1 MDSALRPLPT
11 WPHRFAV
18 ATCLCAVPL
27 VLFGGS
33 VTTIGAGMAV
43 DGWLIAEGH
52 FLLFFPV
59 GEWFRDVATFVEHT
73 HRLFGALVGLAAIA
87 TVFSTWRSDARRSA
101 RVLSLAG
108 LLAVCLQ
115 GTLGGFRVLEN
126 DPRLAFVHGALAQSV
141 FALLC
146 VTALVLSPRWQR
158 ADTRVLPASGRLRAL
173 AGGVLLVVLYQ
184 VVSGAWYRH
193 AIRPNVQEGAV
204 TLLLTHV
211 VGAVLVLVGVAL
223 LARKLREALAEG
235 ELPTEL
241 ARAPR
246 RLHLLL
252 GLQVTLGVLA
262 WLGFRPDTVGPLEW
276 TLTIAHVLGGG
287 LLLAQTAAV
296 WSWCLRPAFAAPSRF
311 DERLPRH
318 AGESL

>member
-1 MDSALRPLPT
+1 METAKRVQAT

-18 ATCLCAVPL
+18 ATCLFAVPL

-43 DGWLIAEGH
+43 DGWLLAEGH

-59 GEWFRDVATFVEHT
+59 EAWFRDVATFVEHT

-87 TVFSTWRSDARRSA
+87 TVLATWRLDSRRSA
-101 RVLSLAG
+101 RFLSLAG

-126 DPRLAFVHGALAQSV
+126 DPQLAFVHGALAQTV

-146 VTALVLSPRWQR
+146 VTALVLSPRWRR
-158 ADTRVLPASGRLRAL
+158 ADADVRPSSGRLRAL

-193 AIRPNVQEGAV
+193 AIRPTVQEGAL
-204 TLLLTHV
+204 TLLLTHAI
-211 VGAVLVLVGVAL
+211 GAVLVLAGVAI
-223 LARKLREALAEG
+223 LARRLREAVARG
-235 ELPTEL
+235 EAPTEL
-241 ARAPR
+241 TNTPR
-246 RLHLLL
+246 RLQLLL

-296 WSWCLRPAFAAPSRF
+296 WCWCLRPGFAART
-311 DERLPRH
+311 RL
-318 AGESL
+318 AGEIL

>member
-1 MDSALRPLPT
+1 MDSAQRSTTT

-18 ATCLCAVPL
+18 ATCLFAVPL

-43 DGWLIAEGH
+43 EGWLVAEGH

-87 TVFSTWRSDARRSA
+87 TVFATWRGDTRRSA
-101 RVLSLAG
+101 RVLSVAA
-108 LLAVCLQ
+108 LLAVCAQ

-126 DPRLAFVHGALAQSV
+126 DPQLAFVHGALAQSV

-158 ADTRVLPASGRLRAL
+158 AQPRVLPSSGRLRAL
-173 AGGVLLVVLYQ
+173 SGGVLLVVLYQ

-193 AIRPNVQEGAV
+193 AIRPSVQDGAA
-204 TLLLTHV
+204 TLLLTHAL
-211 VGAVLVLVGVAL
+211 GAVLVLAGVVV
-223 LARKLREALAEG
+223 LARKLRESVERG
-235 ELPTEL
+235 EMPREL
-241 ARAPR
+241 ASAPR

-262 WLGFRPDTVGPLEW
+262 WLGFRPDSVGPLEW

-296 WSWCLRPAFAAPSRF
+296 WSWCLRPTLVAPAAFDDVMA
-311 DERLPRH
+311 RH